1 MLILPSQLF
10 LHISL
15 CSPQNKWLCDLKKI
29 TTIFS
34 PNNAMVYL
42 AEGKY
47 ALNESAAVTKAN
59 IPCVIL
65 WPFCDSNPGFPH
77 WELSGGSSGK
87 AWRSQEWESV
97 PWSRAPGKC
106 YAEARR
112 SEAGAAG
119 YKQNGTMFEL
129 WNTQGGYIT
138 LLRGNVWRKVKTA
151 TIQCLQEWTGTVGH
165 TALGERGG
173 IRGRQTSK
181 YKGQPGLHTE
191 SRLATTL

>member
-1 MLILPSQLF
+1 MLILPGQLF

-29 TTIFS
+29 ITIFS
-34 PNNAMVYL
+34 PNNALVHL

-47 ALNESAAVTKAN
+47 ALNESTVVTETN

-77 WELSGGSSGK
+77 WELSEGSSGK

-106 YAEARR
+106 YAEAHR

-129 WNTQGGYIT
+129 WNTQWGYIT
-138 LLRGNVWRKVKTA
+138 LLLGNVWGKWRQQLY
-151 TIQCLQEWTGTVGH
+151 ICLQEWTGTVGH

-173 IRGRQTSK
+173 VRGRQTSK
-181 YKGQPGLHTE
+181 CKGQLGLHIE
-191 SRLATTL
+191 SRLTTTL